1 MKLPILYNKFNSHVR
16 RLARE
21 QYIVEQESKCYYCY
35 SDLNKLPPKKITN
48 KPINVKLFPRG
59 FFQHPLH
66 LHHDHKTGLT
76 LGTVHSLCNAVLWQ
90 YEGE

>member
-66 LHHDHKTGLT
+66 LHHDHKTALHK
-76 LGTVHSLCNAVLWQ
+76 LCTVPSVRPVLWQ